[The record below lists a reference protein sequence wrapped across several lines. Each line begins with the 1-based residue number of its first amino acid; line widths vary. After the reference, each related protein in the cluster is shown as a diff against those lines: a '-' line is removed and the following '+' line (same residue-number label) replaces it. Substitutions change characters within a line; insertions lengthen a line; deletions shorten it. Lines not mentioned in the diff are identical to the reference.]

1 MNTNFALLLIPIAYL
16 IGSISFAVV
25 VSKCMRLPDP
35 HTYGSGNP
43 GATNV
48 LRTGNKLAAV
58 LTLIGDALKG
68 YIAVMLA
75 RILLGDESLSS
86 TLDSWVLCGVVIAVF
101 LGHLFPIFH
110 GFKGGKGVA
119 TACGILFGINWV
131 LGLATL
137 STWIIV
143 AMFMRYSSLAA
154 LAAAVF
160 GPIYFVFLFG
170 LQPMGWALL
179 VICLLLIWRHRSNI
193 QNLLN
198 GTESRIGSK
207 KKAASD
213 NGSSTK
219 KDSAK

>member
-1 MNTNFALLLIPIAYL
+1 MNLTLDLLLIPLAYL

-35 HTYGSGNP
+35 HSYGSGNP

-68 YIAVMLA
+68 YLAVMLA
-75 RILLGDESLSS
+75 RILLGDESLTS
-86 TLDSWVLCGVVIAVF
+86 TLNSWLLCGVVVAVF
-101 LGHLFPIFH
+101 LGHLFPVFH

-119 TACGILFGINWV
+119 TACGILFGINWI

-170 LQPMGWALL
+170 FQPMAIALL
-179 VICLLLIWRHRSNI
+179 VVCLLLIWRHRSNI
-193 QNLLN
+193 RNLMN

-207 KKAASD
+207 K
-213 NGSSTK
+213 
-219 KDSAK
+219 SAQS

>member
-1 MNTNFALLLIPIAYL
+1 MNFTIELLLIPLAYL
-16 IGSISFAVV
+16 IGSVSFAVV

-35 HTYGSGNP
+35 HSYGSGNP

-68 YIAVMLA
+68 FFAVMLA
-75 RILLGDESLSS
+75 RVLLGDDSLSS
-86 TLDSWVLCGVVIAVF
+86 TINSWLLCGVVIAVF
-101 LGHLFPIFH
+101 LGHLFPVFH

-119 TACGILFGINWV
+119 TACGILFGINWI

-143 AMFMRYSSLAA
+143 AIFMRYSSLAA
-154 LAAAVF
+154 LAAAIF

-170 LQPMGWALL
+170 LQPIAVALL
-179 VICLLLIWRHRSNI
+179 VVCLLLIWRHRSNI
-193 QNLLN
+193 HNLMN

-207 KKAASD
+207 KKTATQSE
-213 NGSSTK
+213 GQS
-219 KDSAK
+219 